1 MKKINR
7 KRKLKPRLM
16 KTLLRVKKV
25 GTGGKQ
31 YRVKPSEVRDD
42 EIKRMIKQVNDSLYR
57 LEKSGVAGQSAIY
70 RTIEK
75 YAISDPNSTGKM
87 YNVNEEKGTVRVSK
101 DLSRYKTQ
109 EEKSKFVNILRNILS
124 AKTRT
129 VSGTRS
135 AMKKAYETAKARNDF
150 EGTLEDY
157 QNMWKIFK
165 EQVQPDQRQNVD
177 SNTVIRFMERFDIY
191 SMSREEI
198 SEAMNYFNRGTDAG
212 WAAVVER
219 FGSYMKEL

>member
-1 MKKINR
+1 MAKSR
-7 KRKLKPRLM
+7 KRKLKPRQM

-57 LEKSGVAGQSAIY
+57 LEKAGVAKQSAMY

-75 YAISDPNSTGKM
+75 YAISEPNKSGKM
-87 YNVNEEKGTVRVSK
+87 YNVNEEKGTIRVSK
-101 DLSRYKTQ
+101 DLSRYTTQ
-109 EEKSKFVNILRNILS
+109 EEKSRMVNILRNILS
-124 AKTRT
+124 SQTRT

-135 AMKKAYETAKARNDF
+135 AMKKAYETAKEKNDF
-150 EGTLEDY
+150 QGTQEDY
-157 QNMWKIFK
+157 FNMWKIFK
-165 EQVQPDQRQNVD
+165 EQVEPDARQKVD

-191 SMSREEI
+191 SMDREEI
-198 SEAMNYFNRGTDAG
+198 SEAMSYFNRGTDAG
-212 WAAVVER
+212 WSAVVDR
-219 FGSYMKEL
+219 FGAYMKEL